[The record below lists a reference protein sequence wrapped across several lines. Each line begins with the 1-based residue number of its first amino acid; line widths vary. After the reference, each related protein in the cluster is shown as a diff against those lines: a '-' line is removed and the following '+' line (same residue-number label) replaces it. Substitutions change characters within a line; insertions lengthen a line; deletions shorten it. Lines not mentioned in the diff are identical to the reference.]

1 MTLASPRSSSVSW
14 VESAASLV
22 RSNPRAS
29 RSGFSSSKSH
39 LARRARAE
47 VAAWYALTTCDE
59 VTIALAPGWPG
70 TEMPYSVSVPMTRR
84 TLISESLV
92 PGWRDC
98 DDPHR
103 LQVLPGVGHRVDGA
117 PGFCALLAG
126 DQGPDVNDPLA
137 LLAGDACPVIGV
149 GGVRQVLVLTELV
162 HARGQQVR
170 DPEALLPGLQE
181 LLDRHLL
188 GAGHDVLDHRA
199 GVEVLEVE
207 DFLVPVGVRHL
218 QEPVLLGLAVHALHD
233 PLDHGNDCR
242 APRGSVLGEVVG
254 VQRQFSQHVLRED
267 VRGRLRIRPL
277 DLDLDVEPSGP
288 QDRRIDHVL
297 AVRGT
302 DDDHVLQALDAV
314 DLTQQLRH
322 DRVLHVARSEERRV
336 GK

>member
-14 VESAASLV
+14 VASAASLV

-84 TLISESLV
+84 TLMSESLV

-98 DDPHR
+98 D
-103 LQVLPGVGHRVDGA
+103 
-117 PGFCALLAG
+117 
-126 DQGPDVNDPLA
+126 
-137 LLAGDACPVIGV
+137 
-149 GGVRQVLVLTELV
+149 
-162 HARGQQVR
+162 
-170 DPEALLPGLQE
+170 
-181 LLDRHLL
+181 
-188 GAGHDVLDHRA
+188 
-199 GVEVLEVE
+199 
-207 DFLVPVGVRHL
+207 
-218 QEPVLLGLAVHALHD
+218 
-233 PLDHGNDCR
+233 
-242 APRGSVLGEVVG
+242 APRGTVLGEVVG

-267 VRGRLRIRPL
+267 VPGRLSIRPL

-322 DRVLHVARSEERRV
+322 DRVLDVAGHPGPAGPENR
-336 GK
+336 